1 MEMNYIGVEFIIH
14 PDRLMTKD
22 SQNYDIGLLKLDRKV
37 IFDVDISPICL
48 GSPYQDAM
56 EAVSSIK
63 PPVFISGFGLT
74 LYKTDKNENNPEC
87 STNSYLPRWECE
99 RQYWHA
105 VLTCLCVDLTTPAG
119 RSVSTAGLPTT
130 RREPCR
136 VSVTGSSTTTRTSY
150 RARQVSLILASL
162 VCPDCL

>member
-87 STNSYLPRWECE
+87 STNSYLPR
-99 RQYWHA
+99 
-105 VLTCLCVDLTTPAG
+105 
-119 RSVSTAGLPTT
+119 
-130 RREPCR
+130 
-136 VSVTGSSTTTRTSY
+136 
-150 RARQVSLILASL
+150 
-162 VCPDCL
+162 